1 MYVYNWRKATFM
13 TMLEQKSEVRI
24 VHDTR
29 TLKGTQEV
37 FGGPMPA
44 GCLYASSDFVQKN
57 PGTCQ
62 VLANAVV
69 HSLKWLQTAGPSDMI
84 KTVPESY
91 LLGDRALYLAACN
104 KVREAISPDGMFP
117 DEGPAGK
124 RLLSHPQVDRVILT
138 GASETA
144 ALFASWR
151 PELAINAETSGKN
164 ALVITPAADRDLA
177 IADLVHSAFGHAG
190 QKCSAASLGILVGA
204 VYNSARF
211 RRQLIDAASSLVVD
225 WPSNMKATVGPLTE
239 PPSEKLLRALTTLE
253 PGESWLLQPRQ
264 LDDTGRL
271 WSPGIKDGVAP
282 GSFFHRTEVFGPV
295 LGLMRATDI
304 DEALALQ
311 NATDFGLTAG
321 VHSRDIT
328 EVNTWLDHVQAGNLY
343 VNRGITGAI
352 VRRQPFG
359 GWKRSS
365 VGLGS
370 KAGGPNYVLTLG
382 SSDVG
387 KDKLIDWTITWGD
400 GVVETVP
407 TRKTGPST
415 ISKTTSVGPGVA
427 PCGRRFCSTVTITW
441 PRS

>member
-1 MYVYNWRKATFM
+1 
-13 TMLEQKSEVRI
+13 
-24 VHDTR
+24 
-29 TLKGTQEV
+29 
-37 FGGPMPA
+37 
-44 GCLYASSDFVQKN
+44 
-57 PGTCQ
+57 
-62 VLANAVV
+62 
-69 HSLKWLQTAGPSDMI
+69 
-84 KTVPESY
+84 
-91 LLGDRALYLAACN
+91 
-104 KVREAISPDGMFP
+104 MFP

-239 PPSEKLLRALTTLE
+239 PPSEAPARPHDPGARRVGSCSRASSTTPAACGRRESRTAWPRIVLPPHRGLRA
-253 PGESWLLQPRQ
+253 GARSDAR
-264 LDDTGRL
+264 
-271 WSPGIKDGVAP
+271 
-282 GSFFHRTEVFGPV
+282 HRH
-295 LGLMRATDI
+295 RR
-304 DEALALQ
+304 ALALQ

-370 KAGGPNYVLTLG
+370 Q
-382 SSDVG
+382 
-387 KDKLIDWTITWGD
+387 
-400 GVVETVP
+400 
-407 TRKTGPST
+407 
-415 ISKTTSVGPGVA
+415 
-427 PCGRRFCSTVTITW
+427 GRRPQLRDAVGQLVGCAA
-441 PRS
+441 RRGRYCRQ